1 MVPRHLLAEMGLGLT
16 NAERQRRWRSRH
28 ITQALAHLR
37 HLKIVHSTFKQQRV
51 RTDGEH
57 RNSSGVRSYCTPAP
71 SIRPSPQHGI
81 ARSVRAC
88 VYNGDGPAH
97 GACSPAP
104 VSHSGQ
110 SRTPVYEIERVLGRR
125 RNGNNETETLV
136 KFRGWSGNW
145 WLTDAE
151 LLRCLVPQSMSIT
164 PNSSTNWT

>member
-1 MVPRHLLAEMGLGLT
+1 VAVEAHYEDVGASTTSEDSALDMQAATTE
-16 NAERQRRWRSRH
+16 NAG
-28 ITQALAHLR
+28 
-37 HLKIVHSTFKQQRV
+37 V

-57 RNSSGVRSYCTPAP
+57 RNSGGVTSYCTPSP
-71 SIRPSPQHGI
+71 SIRRSPQHGI

-88 VYNGDGPAH
+88 VYNEDAPAH
-97 GACSPAP
+97 GACNPAP
-104 VSHSGQ
+104 VSHSCQ
-110 SRTPVYEIERVLGRR
+110 SRTPVYEIERILGRR

-151 LLRCLVPQSMSIT
+151 LLRCLVPLSIT